1 MHDAST
7 DSFLC
12 KLRHKFSVQKK
23 KKKPPSKIAAQKTMP
38 AKHDR

>member
-23 KKKPPSKIAAQKTMP
+23 KKPPSEIAAQKTMP